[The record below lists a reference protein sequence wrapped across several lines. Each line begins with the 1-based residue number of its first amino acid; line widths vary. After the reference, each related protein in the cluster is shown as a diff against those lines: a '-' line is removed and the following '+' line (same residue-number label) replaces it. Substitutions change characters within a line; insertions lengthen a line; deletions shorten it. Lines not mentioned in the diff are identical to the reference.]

1 MNAINE
7 IELRTVKDVRLI
19 RKCDHCGGSG
29 MLGSL
34 IECGFSGQT
43 YDSYTNTAAG
53 TPIKY
58 SFHQKCYV
66 DKFGFR
72 KATKLPAAERS
83 KFRIKDL
90 TMRQMRRL
98 LELGAPSVKPGEPK

>member
-1 MNAINE
+1 MINE
-7 IELRTVKDVRLI
+7 VELRTVKDVRLI
-19 RKCDHCGGSG
+19 RECDHCGELGT
-29 MLGSL
+29 LGSL
-34 IECGFSGQT
+34 IECGFYGQP

-66 DKFGFR
+66 GKFGFR
-72 KATKLPAAERS
+72 KATKLPASERN

-98 LELGAPSVKPGEPK
+98 LEIEK